1 VASSKNDKLIKLSG
15 SPFSNVTKWVYEKR
29 KQITPNPLKPTE
41 KKTTTEKKIHVKS
54 LQESLIG
61 FRDKI
66 NQLRDSCKDLT

>member
-54 LQESLIG
+54 LQESLSWLILSLNP
-61 FRDKI
+61 I
-66 NQLRDSCKDLT
+66 RDSCKDLT